1 MDAEQIREAIA
12 VYRESLQTIPL
23 DDVEKVVLE
32 AAEAHAANL
41 ERWESEEF
49 QTKVLNV
56 ARSLTMGVGGV
67 AGAGTR

>member
-41 ERWESEEF
+41 ERWESEE
-49 QTKVLNV
+49 LREPLL
-56 ARSLTMGVGGV
+56 ASWLL
-67 AGAGTR
+67 